1 VRSEKQNPGEQDRRD
16 LLRAFS
22 DDTQSALLE
31 QLAAGPRTQAELSEG
46 SGLSLSVVSRGV
58 SHLRALG
65 LIASE
70 RGRDA
75 RHELLCAAEMREVVH
90 AVGRLQNSIIQRR
103 LRDSK
108 ARTGQSAR
116 AEGKKSPRS
125 ATGTRRS
132 GGKRS

>member
-1 VRSEKQNPGEQDRRD
+1 MRSEEQNPGEQDRRD

-46 SGLSLSVVSRGV
+46 CGFSLSVVSRGV

-75 RHELLCAAEMREVVH
+75 RHELLCATEMGEVTQ
-90 AVGRLQNSIIQRR
+90 AVGRLQDSIIQRR
-103 LRDSK
+103 VREAK
-108 ARTGQSAR
+108 ARTGPSTRAAKKSASRAR
-116 AEGKKSPRS
+116 A
-125 ATGTRRS
+125 ARRS